1 VNFVLKAQE
10 VKNGFYNYIDDNS
23 LFLCPLVFTNQQIFE
38 IKFGIYDVFFD
49 HWVCVKKKKLLKLLR

>member
-23 LFLCPLVFTNQQIFE
+23 LCLCPLVFTNQQIFE
-38 IKFGIYDVFFD
+38 IKFGIYDVNY
-49 HWVCVKKKKLLKLLR
+49 LLRSLGLCKEKKTF